1 MCIRDRDDTGRLFYN
16 TNSSPL
22 KMDVFPGEYLLR
34 NPDLHQRR
42 AINRETV
49 KNTDLPIFP
58 SRITP
63 GVNRGYKNLT
73 EDGYLSNMTAASGSV
88 IYRGSLFPETFYGD
102 TFIPEPSANLIKRLK
117 LSPTAGG
124 AMSGS
129 NAYDHFDFMTS
140 TDERFRPVSLYNGP
154 DGALYIVDLLSLIHI

>member
-1 MCIRDRDDTGRLFYN
+1 
-16 TNSSPL
+16 
-22 KMDVFPGEYLLR
+22 
-34 NPDLHQRR
+34 
-42 AINRETV
+42 

-102 TFIPEPSANLIKRLK
+102 AFIPEPSANLIKRLK

-140 TDERFRPVSLYNGP
+140 TD
-154 DGALYIVDLLSLIHI
+154 